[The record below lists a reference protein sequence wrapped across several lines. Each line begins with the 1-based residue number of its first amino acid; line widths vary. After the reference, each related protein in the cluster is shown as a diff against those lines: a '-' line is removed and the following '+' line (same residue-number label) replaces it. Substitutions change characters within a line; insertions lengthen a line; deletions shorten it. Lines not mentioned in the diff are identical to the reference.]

1 MHSLTV
7 CQIAFNRTPISS
19 LIKLGAPLIKR
30 SVTFSILRKQY
41 SLIALMKLCVRGPK
55 NILHCAVRRMV
66 QDDDYMCWLYIWVTK
81 SLKI

>member
-1 MHSLTV
+1 ML
-7 CQIAFNRTPISS
+7 
-19 LIKLGAPLIKR
+19 
-30 SVTFSILRKQY
+30 
-41 SLIALMKLCVRGPK
+41 LMKLCVRGPK